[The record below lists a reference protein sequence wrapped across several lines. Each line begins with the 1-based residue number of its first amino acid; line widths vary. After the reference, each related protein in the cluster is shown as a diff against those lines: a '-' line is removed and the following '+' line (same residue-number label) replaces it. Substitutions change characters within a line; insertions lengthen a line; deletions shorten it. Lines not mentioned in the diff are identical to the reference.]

1 MNENKFFGY
10 VGQILDVNLSTSEFK
25 NVPLNRKWVDL
36 YIGGAGYATRI
47 LYDLVDKNID
57 PLSPENPLIIMTG
70 PFTGIVATSP
80 KTTIVS
86 RSPLTGFL
94 SKTVGGGSFGIALK
108 KAGYDGIV
116 LRGKAKA
123 PTYLTIV
130 NGVPKL
136 NNASKLWGKGTFET
150 FNKIRKELGDE
161 KVRVAAIG
169 PAGENLVKISSIITD
184 ERRVFG
190 RTGLGAVMGSK
201 NVKAIA
207 VRGNKKIELYDE
219 KRLLELNKKYLAAAP
234 QTPRGGGLRAYG
246 TGGGVVTFNQM
257 GNLPIKN
264 WTQGIWAD
272 AEKISSQKMMEKYKL
287 GEGMKACGEEIF
299 CSLQCERRIKMES
312 EKYGSSTGK
321 GPEYETLAALGS
333 MTLVSEIEAIIKA
346 NDLCD
351 DLGLDTI
358 STGTVIAWAMEAYEK
373 GIISESEIG
382 FPLKWGDGEA
392 LTKIIPMIAYKK
404 GFGQLLSEGVKE
416 ASSKIGKGSEKF
428 AVHSK
433 GLELPMHNPRLFQ
446 TMGLVYAFSNIGA
459 SHLQGLAMLVERGA
473 LLPEFGI
480 TEVPKDVPSKIKT
493 VIIGQNICN
502 VADSLGLCKFGI
514 YGIMDFSHFAEAFN
528 SITGKNET
536 KDSLLKVGER
546 IWYLERLLNL
556 KLGLKPEDDSLPYR
570 IVHESVPDGAA
581 KGLTFP
587 VETYF
592 PEFYKAR
599 EIDPKTGQVS
609 KKKLEEL
616 ALDI

>member
-1 MNENKFFGY
+1 MGESRFFGY

-25 NVPLNRKWVDL
+25 NVPLDKKWVNL
-36 YIGGAGYATRI
+36 YIGGAGYATRL
-47 LYDLVDKNID
+47 LYDLIDKDID

-80 KTTIVS
+80 KTAIVG

-94 SKTVGGGSFGIALK
+94 GKTVGGGSFGIALK

-116 LRGKAKA
+116 LRGKANF
-123 PTYLTIV
+123 PTYLSIV

-150 FNKIRKELGDE
+150 FNEIKKELGDE

-201 NVKAIA
+201 NVKAVA
-207 VRGNKKIELYDE
+207 VRGNKKTELFDE

-264 WTQGIWAD
+264 WTQGVWAE

-299 CSLQCERRIKMES
+299 CSLQCERRIKMENT
-312 EKYGSSTGK
+312 KYGSSTGK

-358 STGTVIAWAMEAYEK
+358 STGSVIAWAMEAYEK
-373 GIISESEIG
+373 GIISETEIG

-404 GFGQLLSEGVKE
+404 GFGALLSEGVKE

-480 TEVPKDVPSKIKT
+480 TEVPKDVSSKIKT

-570 IVHESVPDGAA
+570 IVQESVPDGAA

>member
-1 MNENKFFGY
+1 MNDKGY
-10 VGQILDVNLSTSEFK
+10 VGQILEVNLTTSKME
-25 NVPLNRKWVDL
+25 NVPLNKKWIEL
-36 YIGGAGYATRI
+36 YIGGAGYATRL
-47 LYDLVDKNID
+47 LYDLIDKSTN

-70 PFTGIVATSP
+70 PLTGVAATSP
-80 KTTIVS
+80 KTAIVS

-94 SKTVGGGSFGIALK
+94 GKTICGSSFGIALK

-116 LRGKAKA
+116 LKGKADS
-123 PTYLTIV
+123 PTYLSIV

-136 NNASKLWGKGTFET
+136 HSASKIWGKGTFET
-150 FNKIRKELGDE
+150 FNEIRRDLGEE

-201 NVKAIA
+201 MVKAVA
-207 VRGNKKIELYDE
+207 VRGNRKIELADE

-246 TGGGVVTFNQM
+246 TGGGVVAFAQM

-264 WTQGIWAD
+264 WTQGTWAD

-299 CSLQCERRIKMES
+299 CSLQCERRIRMES
-312 EKYGSSTGK
+312 EKYGVSVGK

-333 MTLVSEIEAIIKA
+333 MTLVSDLEAIIKA

-373 GIISESEIG
+373 GLITESEIG

-392 LTKIIPMIAYKK
+392 LVKIIPMIAYKK

-416 ASSKIGKGSEKF
+416 ASSKLGRGSEKF
-428 AVHSK
+428 ALHSK

-480 TEVPKDVPSKIKT
+480 SEVPKDVPSKIKT
-493 VIIGQNICN
+493 AIIGQNLCN
-502 VADSLGLCKFGI
+502 VIDALGLCKFGV
-514 YGIMDFSHFAEAFN
+514 YGIMDFSHFAETLN
-528 SITGKNET
+528 SITGRNET
-536 KDSLLKVGER
+536 KDTLLKAGER

-587 VETYF
+587 PEVYF
-592 PEFYKAR
+592 PGFYEAR
-599 EIDPKTGQVS
+599 EIDPKTGQIS
-609 KKKLEEL
+609 QKKIQEL
-616 ALDI
+616 GLDI

>member
-1 MNENKFFGY
+1 MNDKGY
-10 VGQILDVNLSTSEFK
+10 VGQILEVNLTSSKMES
-25 NVPLNRKWVDL
+25 VPLNKKWIGL
-36 YIGGAGYATRI
+36 YIGGAGYATRL
-47 LYDLVDKNID
+47 LYDLIDKSTN

-70 PFTGIVATSP
+70 PLTGVAATSP
-80 KTTIVS
+80 KTAIVS
-86 RSPLTGFL
+86 RSPLTVFL
-94 SKTVGGGSFGIALK
+94 GKTICGGSFGIALK

-116 LRGKAKA
+116 LKGKADS
-123 PTYLTIV
+123 PTYLSII

-136 NNASKLWGKGTFET
+136 HSASKIWGKGTFET
-150 FNKIRKELGDE
+150 FNEIRRDLGEE

-169 PAGENLVKISSIITD
+169 PAGENLGKISSIITD

-201 NVKAIA
+201 MVKAVA
-207 VRGNKKIELYDE
+207 VRGNRKIELADE
-219 KRLLELNKKYLAAAP
+219 KRLLELNKKYLAAAL

-246 TGGGVVTFNQM
+246 TGGGVVAFAQM

-264 WTQGIWAD
+264 WTQGTWAD
-272 AEKISSQKMMEKYKL
+272 AEKISSQKMMEKYKR

-299 CSLQCERRIKMES
+299 CSLQCERRIRMES
-312 EKYGSSTGK
+312 EKYGVSVGK

-333 MTLVSEIEAIIKA
+333 MTLVSDLEAIIKA

-358 STGTVIAWAMEAYEK
+358 STGSVIAWAMEAYEK
-373 GIISESEIG
+373 GLITESEIG

-392 LTKIIPMIAYKK
+392 LVKIIPMIAYKR
-404 GFGQLLSEGVKE
+404 GFGQLLSEGVRE
-416 ASSKIGKGSEKF
+416 ASSKLGKGSEKF
-428 AVHSK
+428 ALHSK

-480 TEVPKDVPSKIKT
+480 SEVPKDVPSKIQT
-493 VIIGQNICN
+493 AIIGQNLCN
-502 VADSLGLCKFGI
+502 VIDALGLCKFGV
-514 YGIMDFSHFAEAFN
+514 YGIMDFSHFAEALN
-528 SITGKNET
+528 SITGRNET
-536 KDSLLKVGER
+536 KDTLLKAGER

-587 VETYF
+587 PEVYF
-592 PEFYKAR
+592 PGFYEAR
-599 EIDPKTGQVS
+599 EIDPKTGQIS
-609 KKKLEEL
+609 LKKIQELE
-616 ALDI
+616 LDI

>member
-1 MNENKFFGY
+1 MNDKGY
-10 VGQILDVNLSTSEFK
+10 VGQILEVNLTSSKMES
-25 NVPLNRKWVDL
+25 VPLNKKWIGL
-36 YIGGAGYATRI
+36 YIGGAGYATRL
-47 LYDLVDKNID
+47 LYDLIDKSTN

-70 PFTGIVATSP
+70 PLTGVAATSP
-80 KTTIVS
+80 KTAIVS

-94 SKTVGGGSFGIALK
+94 GKTICGGSFGIALK

-116 LRGKAKA
+116 LKGKADS
-123 PTYLTIV
+123 PTYLSII

-136 NNASKLWGKGTFET
+136 HSASKIWGKGTFET
-150 FNKIRKELGDE
+150 FNEIRRDLGEE

-201 NVKAIA
+201 MVKAVA
-207 VRGNKKIELYDE
+207 VRGNRKIELADE

-246 TGGGVVTFNQM
+246 TGGGVVAFAQM

-264 WTQGIWAD
+264 WTQGTWAD

-299 CSLQCERRIKMES
+299 CSLQCERRIRMES
-312 EKYGSSTGK
+312 EKYGVSVGK

-333 MTLVSEIEAIIKA
+333 MTLVSDLEAIIKA

-358 STGTVIAWAMEAYEK
+358 STGSVIAWAMEAYEK
-373 GIISESEIG
+373 GLITESEIG
-382 FPLKWGDGEA
+382 FPLKWSDGEA
-392 LTKIIPMIAYKK
+392 LVKIIPMIAYKR
-404 GFGQLLSEGVKE
+404 GFGQLLSEGVRE
-416 ASSKIGKGSEKF
+416 ASSKLGKGSEKF
-428 AVHSK
+428 ALHSK

-480 TEVPKDVPSKIKT
+480 SEVPKDVPSKIQT
-493 VIIGQNICN
+493 AIIGQNLCN
-502 VADSLGLCKFGI
+502 VIDALGLCKFGV
-514 YGIMDFSHFAEAFN
+514 YGIMDFSHFAEALN
-528 SITGKNET
+528 SITGRNET
-536 KDSLLKVGER
+536 KDTLLKAGER

-587 VETYF
+587 PEVYF
-592 PEFYKAR
+592 PGFYEAR
-599 EIDPKTGQVS
+599 
-609 KKKLEEL
+609 
-616 ALDI
+616 

>member
-1 MNENKFFGY
+1 MNDKGY
-10 VGQILDVNLSTSEFK
+10 VGQILEVNLTSSKMES
-25 NVPLNRKWVDL
+25 VPLNKKWIGL
-36 YIGGAGYATRI
+36 YIGGAGYATRL
-47 LYDLVDKNID
+47 LYDLIDKSTN

-70 PFTGIVATSP
+70 PLTGVAATSP
-80 KTTIVS
+80 KTAILS

-94 SKTVGGGSFGIALK
+94 GKTICGGSFGIALK

-116 LRGKAKA
+116 LKGKADS
-123 PTYLTIV
+123 PTYLSII

-136 NNASKLWGKGTFET
+136 HSASKIWGKGTFET
-150 FNKIRKELGDE
+150 FNEIRRDLGEE

-201 NVKAIA
+201 MVKAVA
-207 VRGNKKIELYDE
+207 VRGNRKIELADE
-219 KRLLELNKKYLAAAP
+219 KRLLELNKKYLAAAL

-246 TGGGVVTFNQM
+246 TGGGVVAFAQM

-264 WTQGIWAD
+264 WTQGTWAD

-299 CSLQCERRIKMES
+299 CSLQCERRIRMES
-312 EKYGSSTGK
+312 EKYGVSVGK

-333 MTLVSEIEAIIKA
+333 MTLVSDLEAIIKA

-358 STGTVIAWAMEAYEK
+358 STGSVIAWAMEAYEK
-373 GIISESEIG
+373 GLITESEIG

-392 LTKIIPMIAYKK
+392 LVKIIPMIAYKRE
-404 GFGQLLSEGVKE
+404 FGQLLSEGVRE
-416 ASSKIGKGSEKF
+416 ASSKLGKGSEKF
-428 AVHSK
+428 ALHSK

-480 TEVPKDVPSKIKT
+480 SEVPKDVPSKIQT
-493 VIIGQNICN
+493 AIIGQNLCN
-502 VADSLGLCKFGI
+502 VIDALGLCKFGV
-514 YGIMDFSHFAEAFN
+514 YGIMDFSHFAEALN
-528 SITGKNET
+528 SITGRNET
-536 KDSLLKVGER
+536 KDTLLKAGER

-587 VETYF
+587 PEVYF
-592 PEFYKAR
+592 PGFYEAR
-599 EIDPKTGQVS
+599 EIDPKTGQIS
-609 KKKLEEL
+609 LKKIQELE
-616 ALDI
+616 LDI